1 MICVVA
7 FWRCWTQKWTLT
19 GASPATWRSFP
30 KTSVLMD
37 CIAKWVSLDLLLAL
51 IIAQFL
57 TGSIG
62 NDGQMLFLLWC
73 LSELEAALLKELDPQ
88 LHSHL
93 VTDNMEKI
101 TFCHRWVSIFFL
113 IFFLSFGHFINLSL
127 CLPFRWL
134 LLAFQREFEHS
145 DALRLFEILS
155 CDHLELISQQVDR
168 ARYQE
173 RLARKYSLGKKP

>member
-1 MICVVA
+1 ME
-7 FWRCWTQKWTLT
+7 K
-19 GASPATWRSFP
+19 FP

-37 CIAKWVSLDLLLAL
+37 CIAKWVGFLCVSNRLDLLLAL
-51 IIAQFL
+51 ILIQLVVMVKCCF
-57 TGSIG
+57 
-62 NDGQMLFLLWC
+62 
-73 LSELEAALLKELDPQ
+73 SELEAALLKELDPQ

-101 TFCHRWVSIFFL
+101 TFVTGGFRFSFSFF
-113 IFFLSFGHFINLSL
+113 FSFGHFINLSF

-173 RLARKYSLGKKP
+173 RLARKYSLGERP

>member
-1 MICVVA
+1 NEGLGNLLVLRDILITYAAYHPGTYAQGMNDLCSRFLEVLHSEVDTY
-7 FWRCWTQKWTLT
+7 W
-19 GASPATWRSFP
+19 SFSCYMEKFSKDFCADGLYRKMGEFP
-30 KTSVLMD
+30 NR
-37 CIAKWVSLDLLLAL
+37 LDL
-51 IIAQFL
+51 
-57 TGSIG
+57 
-62 NDGQMLFLLWC
+62 
-73 LSELEAALLKELDPQ
+73 LEAALLKELDPQ

-101 TFCHRWVSIFFL
+101 TFCH
-113 IFFLSFGHFINLSL
+113 
-127 CLPFRWL
+127 RWL

>member
-1 MICVVA
+1 
-7 FWRCWTQKWTLT
+7 
-19 GASPATWRSFP
+19 
-30 KTSVLMD
+30 MD
-37 CIAKWVSLDLLLAL
+37 CIAKWVGFLGFSKLLRSDFSRLPSG
-51 IIAQFL
+51 F
-57 TGSIG
+57 IG
-62 NDGQMLFLLWC
+62 NNSQMLFLLWC

-93 VTDNMEKI
+93 VTDNMEKL
-101 TFCHRWVSIFFL
+101 TFCHRCVSVFFFAL
-113 IFFLSFGHFINLSL
+113 LLFLSLYTFCL

-134 LLAFQREFEHS
+134 LLGFQREFEHS

-173 RLARKYSLGKKP
+173 RLSCKHSLGKSPFNHLF